1 MKKRIFAAAAA
12 LLMLASQSVCAA
24 ADWGYDDTAQYGD
37 QTWTDNTWTDN
48 TWTDNTWTDNTWTDN
63 TWTDNTW
70 TDETQTGDESGSDS
84 SSTDDSHADSAN
96 NIPVNV
102 ILEQSPIVDKKFTL
116 DLKFSTQSKVTGA
129 DLTVLYDPAVLKMTG
144 AVANKKAAKKP
155 GKGVAAE
162 TEPGVIQYQ
171 FNDPEG
177 SEWKESFLTM
187 SFEVVDALQKSS
199 AIYIKV
205 NSILDEYSTLL
216 SYRADGTI
224 VQIAGAV
231 EYDAKDDESMYTELR
246 VAKSDKPVS
255 LESLGFQN
263 VASVQFEDKKLASSD
278 NKSITTLGYGLTNM
292 TVEFTDG
299 SKKYFRLVVSQA
311 APADVTTAA
320 GVVGSPDQAAPSAQT
335 ASGTD
340 AADKAAVQPEASEQP
355 EGLTKTETHNKSKV
369 KYLVIYILVLVAL
382 IAIIV
387 EFFVFYG
394 NPYAKTAAIL
404 RKRKEGAD
412 EGYPYEGEGFN
423 GESLDIPDRSGGY
436 PAYGND
442 SYGFEDSEG
451 YEGEGYSD
459 EKYAYE
465 DGEGYSDGEEFGYE
479 GEDGYET
486 EDGYADA
493 DEGSDG
499 FAYEEEEGAGDGYEY
514 SDDDE
519 DDYYEDDDDA
529 YDGYED
535 SDDGYV
541 IDPTRTEHYDGQDN
555 SGAFSDSD
563 DDTEYV
569 SDDDILGDDEE
580 SDFEGDLKE
589 NKDTIDLSSDDED
602 Q

>member
-1 MKKRIFAAAAA
+1 MTVKKTHLLRNSIIIMLVFAIAGLALTYVKFFGNPDPTAATATMEFTFEGAADGIAPNGSQFNLSGITNEEVLSAA
-12 LLMLASQSVCAA
+12 LSECGMAEKYTVGQLQECLVARGVYPDNFVQQVTSYESLLDFNSNHEAANTNYHATTFSVELYN
-24 ADWGYDDTAQYGD
+24 DFDKSISRD
-37 QTWTDNTWTDN
+37 QL
-48 TWTDNTWTDNTWTDN
+48 
-63 TWTDNTW
+63 
-70 TDETQTGDESGSDS
+70 ETLLKAIVS
-84 SSTDDSHADSAN
+84 SYKSFFSRAYAN
-96 NIPVNV
+96 G
-102 ILEQSPIVDKKFTL
+102 L
-116 DLKFSTQSKVTGA
+116 DRD
-129 DLTVLYDPAVLKMTG
+129 DLT
-144 AVANKKAAKKP
+144 
-155 GKGVAAE
+155 
-162 TEPGVIQYQ
+162 
-171 FNDPEG
+171 
-177 SEWKESFLTM
+177 
-187 SFEVVDALQKSS
+187 
-199 AIYIKV
+199 
-205 NSILDEYSTLL
+205 
-216 SYRADGTI
+216 
-224 VQIAGAV
+224 
-231 EYDAKDDESMYTELR
+231 
-246 VAKSDKPVS
+246 
-255 LESLGFQN
+255 
-263 VASVQFEDKKLASSD
+263 KLADMDYSHQLD
-278 NKSITTLGYGLTNM
+278 AIETYCNTLAVYAQEM
-292 TVEFTDG
+292 FARRPA
-299 SKKYFRLVVSQA
+299 FR
-311 APADVTTAA
+311 
-320 GVVGSPDQAAPSAQT
+320 
-335 ASGTD
+335 
-340 AADKAAVQPEASEQP
+340 
-355 EGLTKTETHNKSKV
+355 
-369 KYLVIYILVLVAL
+369 
-382 IAIIV
+382 
-387 EFFVFYG
+387 F
-394 NPYAKTAAIL
+394 
-404 RKRKEGAD
+404 
-412 EGYPYEGEGFN
+412 EGEGFN